1 MIFRDRPKGTA
12 KHSPA
17 NDGFVAISK
26 PQRDAAVATT
36 RSFRRVAKDGMRP
49 PCRASCARAAC
60 AFEYEALLA
69 RMLATPTPVSTLKRW
84 HHRRR

>member
-17 NDGFVAISK
+17 NDSFVAISK
-26 PQRDAAVATT
+26 LQRDAADATM
-36 RSFRRVAKDGMRP
+36 RSFCRVAKDRMRP
-49 PCRASCARAAC
+49 PGRASCACAAC
-60 AFEYEALLA
+60 AFEYESLLA

-84 HHRRR
+84 RHRRR